1 MEHANIDTLKTT
13 ENLYPHDPDYG
24 SPPGETLCDWMEGS
38 DVDTLDMAERTGLDY
53 REVERIVT
61 GERAIDTQLAVV
73 LETVTGIPA
82 RFWLNL
88 ERNYRARLEVN
99 DDKPSL

>member
-1 MEHANIDTLKTT
+1 MK
-13 ENLYPHDPDYG
+13 LYPHEPDYAV
-24 SPPGETLCDWMEGS
+24 PPGATFQEWMKSQSLTLS
-38 DVDTLDMAERTGLDY
+38 DYGCFDTADFLESFIKGNEEIDSLFAEW
-53 REVERIVT
+53 
-61 GERAIDTQLAVV
+61 
-73 LETVTGIPA
+73 LEDETGIPA